1 MQLSGHT
8 SQDSLLPCDSL
19 KEFYI
24 GLCPGP
30 PTTGEKFSTVV
41 AKRSLNNTIYQVH
54 LLDLPSLVFVH
65 MKKLLQSKCFALQH
79 VFEVFGKNHKQMIV
93 NVIRVAKVIRRAVN
107 PAMTWLSWREKTCS
121 ETGSPSL
128 SVLQLVISS

>member
-30 PTTGEKFSTVV
+30 PITGGAKISNVFT
-41 AKRSLNNTIYQVH
+41 KRSLNNTVHQVH
-54 LLDLPSLVFVH
+54 LLDIPSFVFVH
-65 MKKLLQSKCFALQH
+65 MKKLLQSKCFSLQQH
-79 VFEVFGKNHKQMIV
+79 VFEVFGKNLPTII
-93 NVIRVAKVIRRAVN
+93 NR
-107 PAMTWLSWREKTCS
+107 
-121 ETGSPSL
+121 
-128 SVLQLVISS
+128 